1 VIVAGVSLSL
11 SGGFRLQGQEGLDA
25 LQLWADHIQRAG
37 GMVVGPSG
45 PRLPLRLTVLDDGSR
60 AERARENVLRLLTE
74 DRVDLLLGPYS
85 SGLTRAVAPLAAA
98 HGKILW
104 NHGGSSDA
112 IADEGWRHLV
122 SVPSPASDYLRAL
135 PLLVK
140 RQDPTVTR
148 MSVVH
153 AESGTFATHVARGVT
168 EAAKAAAI
176 DVVRLIPFESPLRDA
191 RALLGDALAGE
202 PDLLVGAGS
211 FQDDV
216 TMVRRRDLLGGV
228 KRLAFVGAGLE
239 AFYEQVGDL
248 AEDVIGPS
256 QWEPAAH
263 DPPHT
268 GPTAEWFCAEF
279 ERRFHRRPGYPAA
292 QAFALGVVIMECL
305 RRAESLED
313 EALLSAARDLDTT
326 TLYGRF
332 LLDPVTARQI
342 GHRVLLVQWRNRRK
356 VVISRVDANR

>member
-25 LQLWADHIQRAG
+25 LRLWADHIQQAG
-37 GMVVGPSG
+37 GMAVGPSG
-45 PRLPLRLTVLDDGSR
+45 PRLPLRVIALDDGSR

-85 SGLTRAVAPLAAA
+85 SGLTRAVAPLAEG

-112 IADEGWRHLV
+112 IADEGWRHVV

-153 AESGTFATHVARGVT
+153 AVTGTFAAHVASGVT
-168 EAAKAAAI
+168 EAAKAAAFE
-176 DVVRLIPFESPLRDA
+176 VVRLIPFESPLRDA
-191 RALLGDALAGE
+191 RALLAEALAGE
-202 PDLLVGAGS
+202 PDLLVGAGR

-239 AFYEQVGDL
+239 AFYEEVGDHL

-256 QWEPAAH
+256 QWEPEVH
-263 DPPHT
+263 DPPRT
-268 GPTAEWFCAEF
+268 GPTAEWFRSEF
-279 ERRFHRRPGYPAA
+279 EKRFHRRPGYPAA

-305 RRAESLED
+305 RRAGSLED
-313 EALLSAARDLDTT
+313 EALLSAARGLDTT

-332 LLDPVTARQI
+332 LLDPLTPRQI
-342 GHRVLLVQWRNRRK
+342 GHRVLLVQWRNGRK
-356 VVISRVDANR
+356 VVIAR